1 MAHQFF
7 FNSYILDN
15 LPAPQTGFDVVQDV
29 SEPRLRMYVTS
40 RGVKTFFVRKRV
52 NGRDKRII
60 IGNYPDVDIEDA
72 RSAVQVVLDSA
83 MQKPVTRRRKITFR
97 KFIDL
102 YLEKC
107 VRRGEDSRTKLE
119 RAIKRHL
126 ADLFEKNVSEIS
138 TADIKNV
145 IANID
150 GAAIAGRMQELLQ
163 SVFKFALENGYV
175 KKNPV
180 ADIPRVEQKRR
191 VRPLNRNGLLRLIS
205 AIEKMDDL
213 NLRAAFLML
222 IYGFAHKSKIFAM
235 RWEDLD
241 FNHDMW
247 DNRPL
252 SDRAIVLLQ
261 DLPQSSNW
269 VFPGRGGFHI
279 IDPRVAWTRVAHAAG
294 IPDLTMD
301 DVYKFLIRQLPW
313 APDRSDFRDNMN
325 ILLDNLLMSGG
336 EF

>member
-15 LPAPQTGFDVVQDV
+15 LPVPRTGFDVVQDV
-29 SEPRLRMYVTS
+29 SEPRLRMYITS
-40 RGVKTFFVRKRV
+40 RGIKTFFVRKRV
-52 NGRDKRII
+52 NGKDKRII

-72 RSAVQVVLDSA
+72 RSAVQVALDVA
-83 MQKPVTRRRKITFR
+83 MQKPVTRRRKITFQ
-97 KFIDL
+97 KFMDL

-119 RAIKRHL
+119 Q
-126 ADLFEKNVSEIS
+126 
-138 TADIKNV
+138 
-145 IANID
+145 
-150 GAAIAGRMQELLQ
+150 AIAGRMQELLQ

-175 KKNPV
+175 KTNPV
-180 ADIPRVEQKRR
+180 VDIPRIEQKRR

-222 IYGFAHKSKIFAM
+222 IYGFAPKSKIFAM

-247 DNRPL
+247 DVRPL

-279 IDPRVAWTRVAHAAG
+279 IDPRVAWGRVARAAG
-294 IPDLTMD
+294 IPNLTMD
-301 DVYKFLIRQLPW
+301 DVYKFLVRQLPW
-313 APDRSDFRDNMN
+313 APDRADFRDNMN
-325 ILLDNLLMSGG
+325 VLLDELLES
-336 EF
+336 ECRL

>member
-15 LPAPQTGFDVVQDV
+15 LPAPRTGFDVVQDV
-29 SEPRLRMYVTS
+29 SEPRLRMYITS
-40 RGVKTFFVRKRV
+40 RGIKTFFVRKRV
-52 NGRDKRII
+52 NGKDKRII

-72 RSAVQVVLDSA
+72 RSAVQVALDVA
-83 MQKPVTRRRKITFR
+83 MQKPVTRRRKITFQ
-97 KFIDL
+97 KFMDL

-126 ADLFEKNVSEIS
+126 SGLFEKNVSEIS
-138 TADIKNV
+138 SADIQNV

-150 GAAIAGRMQELLQ
+150 GQAIAGRMQELLQ

-175 KKNPV
+175 KTNPV
-180 ADIPRVEQKRR
+180 VDIPRVEQKRR

-222 IYGFAHKSKIFAM
+222 IYGFAPKSKIFAM

-247 DNRPL
+247 DVRPL

-261 DLPQSSNW
+261 DLPQASNW

-279 IDPRVAWTRVAHAAG
+279 IDPRVAWGRVARAAG
-294 IPDLTMD
+294 IPNLTMD
-301 DVYKFLIRQLPW
+301 DVYKFLFRQLPW
-313 APDRSDFRDNMN
+313 APDRADFRDNMN
-325 ILLDNLLMSGG
+325 VLLDELLES
-336 EF
+336 ECKL

>member
-1 MAHQFF
+1 MAHQFY

-29 SEPRLRMYVTS
+29 SEPRLRMYITS

-52 NGRDKRII
+52 NKKDKRII
-60 IGNYPDVDIEDA
+60 IGNYPDMDIEDA
-72 RSAVQVVLDSA
+72 RSAVQVALDNA
-83 MQKPVTRRRKITFR
+83 MQKPVTRRRKITFQ

-119 RAIKRHL
+119 RAIQRHL
-126 ADLFEKNVSEIS
+126 IALFDKNVSEIS
-138 TADIKNV
+138 SADIQNV
-145 IANID
+145 IANIN
-150 GAAIAGRMQELLQ
+150 GVAIAGRMQELLQ
-163 SVFKFALENGYV
+163 SVFKFALENGYT

-180 ADIPRVEQKRR
+180 VDIPRVEQKRR
-191 VRPLNRNGLLRLIS
+191 VRPLNKNGLVRLVA

-222 IYGFAHKSKIFAM
+222 VYGFAHKSKIFAM

-279 IDPRVAWTRVAHAAG
+279 IDPRVAWARVVKNAG
-294 IPDLTMD
+294 IPNLTMD
-301 DVYKFLIRQLPW
+301 DVYKFLARQLPW
-313 APDRSDFRDNMN
+313 APDKADFRDNMN
-325 ILLDNLLMSGG
+325 VLLGGLLDSGG
-336 EF
+336 GF

>member
-15 LPAPQTGFDVVQDV
+15 LPAPRNGFDVVQDV
-29 SEPRLRMYVTS
+29 SEPRLRMYITS

-52 NGRDKRII
+52 NKKDRRII
-60 IGNYPDVDIEDA
+60 IGKYPDMDIEDA
-72 RSAVQVVLDSA
+72 RSAVQSVLDNA
-83 MQKPVTRRRKITFR
+83 MQKPITRRRKITFQ
-97 KFIDL
+97 KFITI

-126 ADLFEKNVSEIS
+126 SGLFEKNVSEIS
-138 TADIKNV
+138 SADIQNV
-145 IANID
+145 IASID
-150 GAAIAGRMQELLQ
+150 GLAIAGRMQELLQ

-175 KKNPV
+175 KSNPV
-180 ADIPRVEQKRR
+180 VDIPRVEQNRR
-191 VRPLNRNGLLRLIS
+191 IRPLNRNGLLRLVA
-205 AIEKMDDL
+205 AIEKMADL
-213 NLRAAFLML
+213 NLRAAFFML
-222 IYGFAHKSKIFAM
+222 VYGFAPKSKIFAM

-247 DNRPL
+247 DVRPL

-261 DLPQSSNW
+261 DLPQSGNW

-279 IDPRVAWTRVAHAAG
+279 IDPRVAWARVAKDAG
-294 IPDLTMD
+294 IPNLTMD

-313 APDRSDFRDNMN
+313 APDRADFRDNMN
-325 ILLDNLLMSGG
+325 ALLDQLL
-336 EF
+336 ETE